1 MPAIGYAP
9 NLGNKKRNVI
19 GYNLKKQSEKDRRD
33 ADDLNLSTDEIYRSS
48 VPKRYKKNDIK
59 LGKMGVDD
67 FDFDNFNKTSFCG
80 LEASLPNSY
89 CNAMLQAGLCKVPYN
104 LIFFPIPIIKNLI
117 FFPK

>member
-1 MPAIGYAP
+1 MCLQE
-9 NLGNKKRNVI
+9 NN
-19 GYNLKKQSEKDRRD
+19 Q
-33 ADDLNLSTDEIYRSS
+33 DLNQSQKENAACKSS

-89 CNAMLQAGLCKVPYN
+89 CNAMLQVR
-104 LIFFPIPIIKNLI
+104 IFFVVNS
-117 FFPK
+117 

>member
-1 MPAIGYAP
+1 MCLQE
-9 NLGNKKRNVI
+9 NN
-19 GYNLKKQSEKDRRD
+19 Q
-33 ADDLNLSTDEIYRSS
+33 DLNQSQKENAACKSS

-89 CNAMLQAGLCKVPYN
+89 CNAMLQVQICFF
-104 LIFFPIPIIKNLI
+104 IFFIPELTVD
-117 FFPK
+117 PS